1 MINRGVRRFAV
12 QMRTIGAVIHTV
24 EVEAE
29 DSFIAHRM
37 AKALF
42 PDRNIVRI
50 ALVPADHHGEDG

>member
-1 MINRGVRRFAV
+1 MNRGVRTYAV
-12 QMRTIGAVIHTV
+12 QMRTIGAVIRTV

-50 ALVPADHHGEDG
+50 ALVPADHHGQDG